1 MKVKDL
7 IKALNKG
14 HVDQESDL
22 ICVVETKDTRHH
34 NIGHW
39 DICYGAIKQDDKIVY
54 TGSVTISCQLDYE
67 DLEDLTEKPMTEKDW
82 G

>member
-7 IKALNKG
+7 IKALNKD

-22 ICVVETKDTRHH
+22 IYVVETKDTRHH
-34 NIGHW
+34 GAGHW
-39 DICYGAIKQDDKIVY
+39 DIRYEAIKEDDKIVY
-54 TGSVTISCQLDYE
+54 TGSVTISCQLDDE